1 MEKKINLGIIGASSF
16 ANYHMDGIA
25 ECKNATVVAICDIDE
40 ERAKSMAEKY
50 NIPSWCTDYHE
61 ILAREDIDAVTL
73 PLPDQIHCQV
83 TVDSL
88 MAGKH
93 VLCEKPMALNLDDC
107 RKMIDAA
114 KKSGKQLMVGQIC
127 RYTDAFIKAKQM
139 VEDGEIG
146 ELFFVESEYA
156 HDYSRIGGVGN
167 WRVTPERHPI
177 VGGGCH
183 AVDLLRWIA
192 GNPIEVS
199 SYSNH
204 KVLKDW
210 PIQDCIIGIF
220 KFPNDVIGKVMTS
233 VGCKRN
239 YTMRTVLYGT
249 EGTIIVDN
257 TSPTLSVFKDVFR
270 GEERYRGGLQENVEI
285 KVPVS
290 INSHN
295 TAAEINDFCQ
305 CLIEDRPVPT
315 TGEEGAIT
323 VAACLA
329 VVEAAKTDKKI
340 KISYD
345 F

>member
-1 MEKKINLGIIGASSF
+1 MSKKIKLGIIGASSF
-16 ANYHMDGIA
+16 AQYHLDGIA
-25 ECKNATVVAICDIDE
+25 ECKNAEVAVICDIDM
-40 ERAKSMAEKY
+40 ERAKKLADKY
-50 NIPSWCTDYHE
+50 NIPEYCENYHDV
-61 ILAREDIDAVTL
+61 LAREDIDAVTL
-73 PLPDQIHCQV
+73 PLPDQVHCQV
-83 TVDSL
+83 TVDAL

-107 RKMIDAA
+107 RKMIDASQ
-114 KKSGKQLMVGQIC
+114 KSGKQLMVGQIC
-127 RYTDAFIKAKQM
+127 RYTDAFIKAKAM

-192 GNPIEVS
+192 GNPEEVKA
-199 SYSNH
+199 YSNN
-204 KVLKDW
+204 KVLTDW
-210 PIQDCIIGIF
+210 PIQDCTIGIF
-220 KFPNDVIGKVMTS
+220 KFPNNVIGKVMTS

-257 TSPTLSVFKDVFR
+257 TSPTLSIFKDVFR

-295 TAAEINDFCQ
+295 TAAEISDFCQ
-305 CLIEDRPVPT
+305 CLLEDRPVPT
-315 TGEEGAIT
+315 TGVEGAIT

-329 VVEAAKTDKKI
+329 VVEAAKTNENV